1 MNARRIARLLYLA
14 YGALFCWLAVCA
26 VYAAYHHALWAC
38 GAFALGSGLAVVAFM
53 REGSLEDALR
63 REAVQAEWAA
73 RPTPPAEDAIDATT
87 AVALAA
93 ACCERWWTSAGAE
106 HDPTHCTRKDQT
118 T

>member
-1 MNARRIARLLYLA
+1 MRRITRALYLA
-14 YGALFCWLAVCA
+14 YGALFCWLAVTA
-26 VYAAYHHALWAC
+26 VYAAYHQALWAC
-38 GAFALGSGLAVVAFM
+38 GAFVLSSGLAIVAFM

-63 REAVQAEWAA
+63 REAVRAEEEA
-73 RPTPPAEDAIDATT
+73 RPAAAAEDLSDDVV